1 MRIPSSS
8 IPICLAACV
17 VALVLIGAP
26 RASAQVLVTL
36 EMNKKV
42 YVAYEPILAT
52 VTVSNRAGRDI
63 ILGDHHGQSWLSFQ
77 VSSIGGETIL
87 PYRGAPRVE
96 PKVLSAGKS
105 VREAITL
112 GSYYPLGGQD
122 NYSIRAAVYF
132 NETGQHFG
140 SNVCAARISEGQRF
154 WEDQVGIPRSNGR
167 SDYRRFS
174 LLSFQENDRMSV
186 FVRVRDQNSQRVLA
200 TYSLGRLV
208 PHRDPQATLD
218 GQNRLHVLFLT
229 GPRFFRHCVID
240 PDGEKVSEEV
250 FEGKE
255 GSLPTLMLANTGN
268 VRVEGGQLFDPNV
281 PAAQPRDVVHRF
293 TDRPPGVP
301 AE

>member
-1 MRIPSSS
+1 MTFSARLITGW
-8 IPICLAACV
+8 LAGLV
-17 VALVLIGAP
+17 SALILLAAP
-26 RASAQVLVTL
+26 RAPAQVLVTL
-36 EMNKKV
+36 ELNKKV
-42 YVAYEPILAT
+42 FVAYEPILAT

-77 VSSIGGETIL
+77 VSSIGGDPIL
-87 PYRGAPRVE
+87 PYRGAPRFE
-96 PKVLSAGKS
+96 PKVLAAGKS
-105 VREAITL
+105 IREAIPL
-112 GSYYPLGGQD
+112 GSYFPLGGQD

-140 SNVCAARISEGQRF
+140 SNVAAIRVSEGQRF

-167 SDYRRFS
+167 SDYRRFT
-174 LLSFQENDRMSV
+174 LLTFQEEDRMSV

-240 PDGEKVSEEV
+240 ADGEKVSEDV
-250 FEGKE
+250 FEGKD
-255 GSLPTLMLANTGN
+255 GSLPTLMLANTGG
-268 VRVEGGQLFDPNV
+268 VRVEGGLKFDPNV
-281 PAAQPRDVVHRF
+281 PAAPPRDIVHRF

-301 AE
+301 PE